1 MITRAYVGL
10 GSNLG
15 DRAGN
20 IAAAI
25 DALARTHGLDVVA
38 IASAVET
45 DALLAPGD
53 TAPQPKYLNSA
64 VALDCA
70 FSAEEL
76 LDTLKSIEA
85 RLGRTDSTR
94 WAPRPIDLDVLLFGD
109 AVRTALPPLVPH
121 PEMHKRRFVLEPL
134 ASIAGG
140 AVHPVL
146 GKTVTELLAALP

>member
-1 MITRAYVGL
+1 MTTRAYVAL

-45 DALLAPGD
+45 EALLPPGAS
-53 TAPQPKYLNSA
+53 APQPKYLNSA

-76 LDTLKSIEA
+76 LQTCKDIER
-85 RLGRTDSTR
+85 RLGRTDTTR
-94 WAPRPIDLDVLLFGD
+94 WAARPIDLDVLLFGD
-109 AVRTALPPLVPH
+109 EVRTALPPIVPH
-121 PEMHKRRFVLEPL
+121 PEMHQRRFVLEPL
-134 ASIAGG
+134 ASIAPD
-140 AVHPVL
+140 VKHPVL
-146 GKTVTELLAALP
+146 GKTIAELLAALP

>member
-20 IAAAI
+20 LAAAI
-25 DALARTHGLDVVA
+25 DALSRTHGLDVVA
-38 IASAVET
+38 IASTVET
-45 DALLAPGD
+45 EALLAPGD
-53 TAPQPKYLNSA
+53 TTPQPKYLNTA

-70 FSAEEL
+70 FSAEQL
-76 LDTLKSIEA
+76 LQTVKDLEV

-94 WAPRPIDLDVLLFGD
+94 WASRPIDLDVLLFGD

-121 PEMHKRRFVLEPL
+121 PEMHQRRFVLEPL
-134 ASIAGG
+134 ASIAPD
-140 AVHPVL
+140 VKHPVL
-146 GKTVTELLAALP
+146 GKTVAELLVALP